1 MIVISLDRWPKEV
14 QTELLKRM
22 GKYQAGKKLSFQGS
36 LAEAERFYRE
46 VCEIVGGPQAEINTG
61 AVKNDTGTSGAL
73 PAFITPLHQY
83 CYFSH
88 AYKKEINQIQD
99 KFGVKIDAEVSVS
112 VTAEDQTRPDSVRKA
127 SDELMDL
134 YQTSTTSLQSVSI
147 LQTQLDSK
155 IVKDLVHNIQ
165 SDQAKIALMMSAD
178 GCVLSG
184 PKNTLSEVQSQ
195 LNSEDSG
202 EVASRQM
209 SKTSKLRFDPIL
221 MSDTRWRLMKK
232 RFEKQLLD
240 IEQKYGVQFCD
251 ERSHDCHTKV
261 TIQSRDNQPVN
272 QESHALRAFMQLYL
286 EVVLSAVSVFD
297 QESTVTQI
305 KTKYLLHPKQWA
317 LNATRPRS
325 KSSTKTVEKTRDDL
339 RQVVSVNS
347 EQKDSDKSKYDDEC
361 PICINK
367 CTDQV
372 KLKCGH
378 GFCRDC
384 LKMSIKIFGEMC
396 PVCKKIYGKVKG
408 NQPQGTMSCR
418 THRYDLPGYYGCGTN
433 EIYYDIPGGKQTD
446 EHPNPGQPYSGARR
460 QAYLPSNTEG
470 KEVLQLLQRAFD
482 QRLIFTVG
490 TSMFTGANNT
500 ITWNGIHHKTS
511 MTGGPQNYGYP
522 DPDYLKRVKK
532 ELKAKGIE

>member
-1 MIVISLDRWPKEV
+1 MESLGYSALPADNSTHRTPLSQSHCRVDMIVISLDRWHKEV
-14 QTELLKRM
+14 QTELMKRM
-22 GKYQAGKKLSFQGS
+22 GKYQAGKKLSFQGY

-46 VCEIVGGPQAEINTG
+46 VCEIVGGPKAEINTG
-61 AVKNDTGTSGAL
+61 AVRNDTGTSGAL

-184 PKNTLSEVQSQ
+184 PNHTISEVQSR

-221 MSDTRWRLMKK
+221 MSDT
-232 RFEKQLLD
+232 
-240 IEQKYGVQFCD
+240 
-251 ERSHDCHTKV
+251 H
-261 TIQSRDNQPVN
+261 
-272 QESHALRAFMQLYL
+272 
-286 EVVLSAVSVFD
+286 
-297 QESTVTQI
+297 
-305 KTKYLLHPKQWA
+305 
-317 LNATRPRS
+317 
-325 KSSTKTVEKTRDDL
+325 
-339 RQVVSVNS
+339 
-347 EQKDSDKSKYDDEC
+347 
-361 PICINK
+361 
-367 CTDQV
+367 
-372 KLKCGH
+372 
-378 GFCRDC
+378 C

-418 THRYDLPGYYGCGTN
+418 THRYDLPGYDGCGTI

-460 QAYLPSNTEG
+460 QAYLPNNTEG

>member
-1 MIVISLDRWPKEV
+1 
-14 QTELLKRM
+14 M
-22 GKYQAGKKLSFQGS
+22 GKYQAGKKLSFQGY

-46 VCEIVGGPQAEINTG
+46 VCEIVGGPKAEINTG
-61 AVKNDTGTSGAL
+61 AVRNDTGTSGAL

-178 GCVLSG
+178 GC
-184 PKNTLSEVQSQ
+184 
-195 LNSEDSG
+195 
-202 EVASRQM
+202 RQPTRAETKSM
-209 SKTSKLRFDPIL
+209 DREPWFD
-221 MSDTRWRLMKK
+221 DVKK
-232 RFEKQLLD
+232 
-240 IEQKYGVQFCD
+240 
-251 ERSHDCHTKV
+251 
-261 TIQSRDNQPVN
+261 
-272 QESHALRAFMQLYL
+272 
-286 EVVLSAVSVFD
+286 
-297 QESTVTQI
+297 TQI

-325 KSSTKTVEKTRDDL
+325 KSSPKTVEKTRDDL

-367 CTDQV
+367 CTDQ
-372 KLKCGH
+372 
-378 GFCRDC
+378 
-384 LKMSIKIFGEMC
+384 IFGEMC

-418 THRYDLPGYYGCGTN
+418 THRYDLPGYDGCGTI

-460 QAYLPSNTEG
+460 QAYLPNNTEG

-511 MTGGPQNYGYP
+511 MTGVMVSLCSHSYGYP